1 MDNMTQKSLH
11 QNNYHI
17 GTNSEIHL
25 PYCLTREYQMRVQAI
40 EVNNED
46 GNRWEWKKTGIWD
59 PKERND

>member
-46 GNRWEWKKTGIWD
+46 GNR
-59 PKERND
+59 